1 MCGHKEICKI
11 LIEHGADLLA
21 LNSDGYMPYDLCDD
35 AITLDYIES
44 QMYSRGITQTVID
57 QMRCQPE
64 RQMLTDL
71 KHLVERNS
79 SRSLK
84 SIRAL
89 LSNRNDEGATP
100 LHIASANGYSTVI
113 ILLHT
118 GVNNL
123 SYGDISIAIRISEH
137 RRILFTCCFSS
148 SSYLA
153 QLIQAGADIY
163 ETLPD
168 GRSAVDLCDDQDIR
182 TSMITR
188 QDEYVRKQIQMT
200 STLVQSNHSSNSL
213 VPSNTSLLPMMF

>member
-113 ILLHT
+113 EYLLQRNVSIDLQDTDRWKSIHT
-118 GVNNL
+118 AAYWCQQSVICR
-123 SYGDISIAIRISEH
+123 YKH
-137 RRILFTCCFSS
+137 
-148 SSYLA
+148 
-153 QLIQAGADIY
+153 
-163 ETLPD
+163 
-168 GRSAVDLCDDQDIR
+168 CD
-182 TSMITR
+182 T
-188 QDEYVRKQIQMT
+188 
-200 STLVQSNHSSNSL
+200 H
-213 VPSNTSLLPMMF
+213 